1 MKNYYFFFFLEICQT
16 AFKAKFRKGNCL
28 VYLSQ
33 VVDGPFEFIC
43 IYCLVNNILLEMK
56 FLYQSLGDLCLR
68 AYEIEP
74 WKLQAFSV
82 NM

>member
-1 MKNYYFFFFLEICQT
+1 M
-16 AFKAKFRKGNCL
+16 
-28 VYLSQ
+28 YLSQ
-33 VVDGPFEFIC
+33 VVDGPFECIC
-43 IYCLVNNILLEMK
+43 IYCLVNNVLLEIK